1 MATPLSP
8 ANTLKKLGAIDDA
21 TAKKIADLTFQVL
34 LDPKVENS
42 LTGDAADAQIS
53 LATLIAI
60 FVRQGAPAETLHGAL
75 KDGGVSD
82 AVATHI
88 VGLYRQNVDTLRA
101 ECANIALAYNRIT
114 GCDWRLDYAV
124 SNSESG
130 SVLLPIFF
138 VKIKLEGGR
147 AIDFSCTEE
156 EMTALVAALKDA
168 ISEAGRTAQ

>member
-8 ANTLKKLGAIDDA
+8 SNTLTKLGALGDA
-21 TAKKIADLTFQVL
+21 AGKKIADSTFRVL
-34 LDPKVENS
+34 LDPKSAND
-42 LTGDAADAQIS
+42 LTGDEADAQIS

-60 FVRQGAPAETLHGAL
+60 FVRQGAPAETLQSAL
-75 KDGGVSD
+75 KDAGVSD
-82 AVATHI
+82 PVATHV

-101 ECANIALAYNRIT
+101 ECANVALTYNRIT

-138 VKIKLEGGR
+138 VKIKLEGDR
-147 AIDFSCTEE
+147 SIDFSCTEE